1 MYIPLPG
8 CSRILNRVYAPLF
21 IIFQGLWK
29 IYPQKQSFFFR
40 FLPTLCIIR
49 ITAIMSREE
58 TYDVESRKFL
68 RIREVRMLSEIWI
81 YKKNEKIFLVT
92 LFLLLV
98 VIGCLNWML
107 GLLTAIVIIGFVIVI
122 EKNDYKQERILLN
135 YLDELSAG
143 VEAGTIYAVKNLPLG
158 ISLMDEKRQ
167 FVWANGVF
175 RSWLKAD
182 IEEDNLF
189 KDVFSGVRISK
200 IWGKTGWFD
209 YSLDE
214 EYYRVFYKFIPPSK
228 ENGAA
233 FMAFYLVDRTA
244 MQQQIQACKE
254 AMPVFG
260 LIRVDNVAEA
270 TQNMTDV
277 EKSNILSEVDEVIL
291 SEFISRDAFIKRYSP
306 TEFVICM
313 SRKALKD
320 CMNDNFNIL
329 DKVRDIHTVNRI
341 PVTISIGIVKCE
353 GTFAKQFEMAQTALD
368 LALGRGGD
376 QAIVRMD
383 KDVKAF
389 GGRSSTS
396 VSSTRV
402 RVRVVAQALREIIQ
416 ESDRVFVMGHGH
428 EDYDA
433 IGAAVGVTHL
443 AKASGKPVN
452 IVLSAYEDTS
462 HKMINA
468 LDADKE
474 MGPML
479 MTEKTALNI
488 ITDKSVL
495 FIVDTHVPQV
505 VAAPELLRAAKKR
518 VVIDHHR
525 RNASIISPTLLTYME
540 PSASSASELVSELI
554 QYYGG
559 DRDLTTL
566 EASCLYAGLVVDT
579 KNFSVQTSVRTFDAA
594 SFLRRS
600 GADAKL
606 VRALFAVNI
615 ETVRIKSEIMAHL
628 KTVDGY
634 MVFAEC
640 PAGTEQAQ
648 IIAGQ
653 VADYLVTVEGIHAS
667 FLFYHVEEGVTS
679 ISARSDGTVNV
690 QVVMEA
696 LGGGGHLT
704 VSGAQISGDMTIE
717 AATQKIVEEVRKQI
731 KEA

>member
-21 IIFQGLWK
+21 IIFQGLWN

-40 FLPTLCIIR
+40 FLPTLCIIG

-58 TYDVESRKFL
+58 TCDVESGKFL
-68 RIREVRMLSEIWI
+68 RIREVRMLNEIWI

-143 VEAGTIYAVKNLPLG
+143 VEVGTIYAVKNLPLG
-158 ISLMDEKRQ
+158 ISLVDEKRQ

-291 SEFISRDAFIKRYSP
+291 SEFISRDAFIKRYSS

-488 ITDKSVL
+488 ITDKSIL

-606 VRALFAVNI
+606 VRALFAVNV

>member
-1 MYIPLPG
+1 
-8 CSRILNRVYAPLF
+8 
-21 IIFQGLWK
+21 
-29 IYPQKQSFFFR
+29 
-40 FLPTLCIIR
+40 
-49 ITAIMSREE
+49 MSREE

-122 EKNDYKQERILLN
+122 EKNDYKQECILLN

-291 SEFISRDAFIKRYSP
+291 SEFISRDAFIKRYSS

-376 QAIVRMD
+376 QAIVRVD

-443 AKASGKPVN
+443 AKASGTPVN

-606 VRALFAVNI
+606 VRALFAVNV

>member
-1 MYIPLPG
+1 
-8 CSRILNRVYAPLF
+8 
-21 IIFQGLWK
+21 
-29 IYPQKQSFFFR
+29 
-40 FLPTLCIIR
+40 
-49 ITAIMSREE
+49 MSREE

-81 YKKNEKIFLVT
+81 YKKNEKIFIVT

-233 FMAFYLVDRTA
+233 FMAFYLVNRTA

-291 SEFISRDAFIKRYSP
+291 SEFISRDAFIKRYSS

-313 SRKALKD
+313 SRKALED

-353 GTFAKQFEMAQTALD
+353 GTFAKQFELAQTALD

-606 VRALFAVNI
+606 VRALFAVNV

-648 IIAGQ
+648 IVAGQ

>member
-21 IIFQGLWK
+21 IIFQGLWN

-40 FLPTLCIIR
+40 FLPTLCIIG

-68 RIREVRMLSEIWI
+68 RIREVRMLNEIWI

-291 SEFISRDAFIKRYSP
+291 SEFISRDAFIKRYSS

-376 QAIVRMD
+376 QVIVRMD

-606 VRALFAVNI
+606 VRALFAVNV

-653 VADYLVTVEGIHAS
+653 VADYRVTVEGIHAS

>member
-1 MYIPLPG
+1 
-8 CSRILNRVYAPLF
+8 
-21 IIFQGLWK
+21 
-29 IYPQKQSFFFR
+29 
-40 FLPTLCIIR
+40 
-49 ITAIMSREE
+49 
-58 TYDVESRKFL
+58 
-68 RIREVRMLSEIWI
+68 MLSEIWI

-98 VIGCLNWML
+98 VICCLNWML

-291 SEFISRDAFIKRYSP
+291 SEFISRDAFIKRYSS

-353 GTFAKQFEMAQTALD
+353 GTFAKQFELAQTALD

-389 GGRSSTS
+389 GGRSSAS

-606 VRALFAVNI
+606 VRALFAVNV

>member
-21 IIFQGLWK
+21 IIFQGLWN

-40 FLPTLCIIR
+40 FLPTLCIIG

-68 RIREVRMLSEIWI
+68 RIREVRMLNEIWI

-291 SEFISRDAFIKRYSP
+291 SEFISRDAFIKRYSS

-376 QAIVRMD
+376 QVIVRMD

-495 FIVDTHVPQV
+495 FIVDIHVPQV

-606 VRALFAVNI
+606 VRALFAVNV

>member
-1 MYIPLPG
+1 
-8 CSRILNRVYAPLF
+8 
-21 IIFQGLWK
+21 
-29 IYPQKQSFFFR
+29 
-40 FLPTLCIIR
+40 
-49 ITAIMSREE
+49 MSREE

-291 SEFISRDAFIKRYSP
+291 SEFISRDAFIKRYSS

-353 GTFAKQFEMAQTALD
+353 GTFAKQFELAQTALD

-389 GGRSSTS
+389 GGRSSAS

>member
-1 MYIPLPG
+1 
-8 CSRILNRVYAPLF
+8 
-21 IIFQGLWK
+21 
-29 IYPQKQSFFFR
+29 
-40 FLPTLCIIR
+40 
-49 ITAIMSREE
+49 MSREE

-291 SEFISRDAFIKRYSP
+291 SEFISRDAFIKRYSS

-353 GTFAKQFEMAQTALD
+353 GTFAKQFELAQMALD

-443 AKASGKPVN
+443 AKASGKTVN

-495 FIVDTHVPQV
+495 FIVDTHAPQV

-606 VRALFAVNI
+606 VRALFAVNV

>member
-1 MYIPLPG
+1 
-8 CSRILNRVYAPLF
+8 
-21 IIFQGLWK
+21 
-29 IYPQKQSFFFR
+29 
-40 FLPTLCIIR
+40 
-49 ITAIMSREE
+49 MSREE

-158 ISLMDEKRQ
+158 ISLMNEKRQ

-291 SEFISRDAFIKRYSP
+291 SEFISRDAFIKRYSS

-320 CMNDNFNIL
+320 CMNDNFKIL

-353 GTFAKQFEMAQTALD
+353 GTFAKQFELAQTALD

-606 VRALFAVNI
+606 VRALFAVNV

>member
-1 MYIPLPG
+1 
-8 CSRILNRVYAPLF
+8 
-21 IIFQGLWK
+21 
-29 IYPQKQSFFFR
+29 
-40 FLPTLCIIR
+40 
-49 ITAIMSREE
+49 MSREE

-291 SEFISRDAFIKRYSP
+291 SEFISRDAFIKRYSS

-525 RNASIISPTLLTYME
+525 RNASIISPTMLTYME

>member
-21 IIFQGLWK
+21 IIFQGLWN

-40 FLPTLCIIR
+40 FLPTLCIIG

-68 RIREVRMLSEIWI
+68 RIREVRMLNEIWI

-143 VEAGTIYAVKNLPLG
+143 VEVGTIYAVKNLPLG

-291 SEFISRDAFIKRYSP
+291 SKFISRDAFIKRYSS

-376 QAIVRMD
+376 QVIVRMD

-606 VRALFAVNI
+606 VRALFAVNV

>member
-21 IIFQGLWK
+21 IIFQGLWN

-68 RIREVRMLSEIWI
+68 RIREVRMLNEIWI

-291 SEFISRDAFIKRYSP
+291 SEFISRDAFIKRYSS

-376 QAIVRMD
+376 QVIVRMD

-606 VRALFAVNI
+606 VRALFAVNV
-615 ETVRIKSEIMAHL
+615 ETIRIKSEIMAHL

>member
-21 IIFQGLWK
+21 IIFQGLWN

-40 FLPTLCIIR
+40 FLPTLCIIG

-68 RIREVRMLSEIWI
+68 RIREVRMLNEIWI

-291 SEFISRDAFIKRYSP
+291 SEFISRDAFIKRYSS

-606 VRALFAVNI
+606 VRALFAVNV

-731 KEA
+731 KEV

>member
-1 MYIPLPG
+1 
-8 CSRILNRVYAPLF
+8 
-21 IIFQGLWK
+21 
-29 IYPQKQSFFFR
+29 
-40 FLPTLCIIR
+40 
-49 ITAIMSREE
+49 MSREE

-291 SEFISRDAFIKRYSP
+291 SEFISRDAFIKRYSS

-353 GTFAKQFEMAQTALD
+353 GTFAKQFELAQTALD

-389 GGRSSTS
+389 GGRSSAS

-416 ESDRVFVMGHGH
+416 ESDRVFVMGHGR

-452 IVLSAYEDTS
+452 IVPSAYEDTS

-606 VRALFAVNI
+606 VRALFAVNV

>member
-1 MYIPLPG
+1 
-8 CSRILNRVYAPLF
+8 
-21 IIFQGLWK
+21 
-29 IYPQKQSFFFR
+29 
-40 FLPTLCIIR
+40 
-49 ITAIMSREE
+49 MSREE

-291 SEFISRDAFIKRYSP
+291 SEFISRDAFIKRYSS

-320 CMNDNFNIL
+320 CMDDNFKIL

-353 GTFAKQFEMAQTALD
+353 GTFAKQFELAQTALD

-606 VRALFAVNI
+606 VRALFAVNV

-717 AATQKIVEEVRKQI
+717 AATQKIVEEVRKQM

>member
-1 MYIPLPG
+1 
-8 CSRILNRVYAPLF
+8 
-21 IIFQGLWK
+21 
-29 IYPQKQSFFFR
+29 
-40 FLPTLCIIR
+40 
-49 ITAIMSREE
+49 MSREE

-291 SEFISRDAFIKRYSP
+291 SEFISRDAFIKRYSS

-313 SRKALKD
+313 SRKAFKD
-320 CMNDNFNIL
+320 CMNDNFKIL
-329 DKVRDIHTVNRI
+329 DKVRGIHTVNRI

-353 GTFAKQFEMAQTALD
+353 GTFAKQFELAQTALD

-606 VRALFAVNI
+606 VRALFAVNV

>member
-21 IIFQGLWK
+21 IIFQGLWNV
-29 IYPQKQSFFFR
+29 YPQKQSFFFR
-40 FLPTLCIIR
+40 FLPTLCIIG

-68 RIREVRMLSEIWI
+68 RIREVRMLNEIWI

-291 SEFISRDAFIKRYSP
+291 SEFISRDAFIKRYSS

-606 VRALFAVNI
+606 VRALFAVNV

>member
-21 IIFQGLWK
+21 IIFQGLWN

-40 FLPTLCIIR
+40 FLPTLCIIG

-68 RIREVRMLSEIWI
+68 RIREVRMLNEIWI

-143 VEAGTIYAVKNLPLG
+143 VEAGTIYAVRNLPLG

-291 SEFISRDAFIKRYSP
+291 SEFISRDAFIKRYSS

-376 QAIVRMD
+376 QVIVRMD

-606 VRALFAVNI
+606 VRALFAVNV

>member
-1 MYIPLPG
+1 
-8 CSRILNRVYAPLF
+8 
-21 IIFQGLWK
+21 
-29 IYPQKQSFFFR
+29 
-40 FLPTLCIIR
+40 
-49 ITAIMSREE
+49 MSREE

>member
-1 MYIPLPG
+1 
-8 CSRILNRVYAPLF
+8 
-21 IIFQGLWK
+21 
-29 IYPQKQSFFFR
+29 
-40 FLPTLCIIR
+40 
-49 ITAIMSREE
+49 
-58 TYDVESRKFL
+58 
-68 RIREVRMLSEIWI
+68 MLSEIWI

-291 SEFISRDAFIKRYSP
+291 SEFISRDAFIKRYSS

-353 GTFAKQFEMAQTALD
+353 GTFAKQFELAQTALD

-606 VRALFAVNI
+606 VRALFAVNV

-704 VSGAQISGDMTIE
+704 VSGAQISGNMTIE

>member
-1 MYIPLPG
+1 
-8 CSRILNRVYAPLF
+8 
-21 IIFQGLWK
+21 
-29 IYPQKQSFFFR
+29 
-40 FLPTLCIIR
+40 
-49 ITAIMSREE
+49 
-58 TYDVESRKFL
+58 
-68 RIREVRMLSEIWI
+68 MLSEIWI

-291 SEFISRDAFIKRYSP
+291 SEFISRDAFIKRYSS

-320 CMNDNFNIL
+320 CMNDNFKIL
-329 DKVRDIHTVNRI
+329 DKVRGIHTVNRI

-353 GTFAKQFEMAQTALD
+353 GTFAKQFELAQTALD

-606 VRALFAVNI
+606 VRALFAVNV

>member
-21 IIFQGLWK
+21 IIFQGLWN

-479 MTEKTALNI
+479 MTEKTALNV

-606 VRALFAVNI
+606 VRALFAVNV

>member
-21 IIFQGLWK
+21 IIFQGLWN
-29 IYPQKQSFFFR
+29 INPQKQSFFFR
-40 FLPTLCIIR
+40 FFPTLCIIG

-291 SEFISRDAFIKRYSP
+291 SEFISRDAFIKRYSS

-606 VRALFAVNI
+606 VRALFAVNV

>member
-8 CSRILNRVYAPLF
+8 CSRILNRVYAPFF
-21 IIFQGLWK
+21 IIFQGLWN

-40 FLPTLCIIR
+40 FLPTLCIIG

-68 RIREVRMLSEIWI
+68 RIREVRMLNEIWI

-175 RSWLKAD
+175 RSWFKAD

-291 SEFISRDAFIKRYSP
+291 SEFISRDAFIKRYSS

-606 VRALFAVNI
+606 VRALFAVNV

>member
-21 IIFQGLWK
+21 IIFQGLWN

-40 FLPTLCIIR
+40 FLPTLCIIG

-68 RIREVRMLSEIWI
+68 RIREVRMLNEIWI

-291 SEFISRDAFIKRYSP
+291 SKFISRDAFIKRYSS

-376 QAIVRMD
+376 QVIVRMD

-389 GGRSSTS
+389 GGRSSIS

-606 VRALFAVNI
+606 VRALFAVNV

>member
-21 IIFQGLWK
+21 IIFQGLWN

-40 FLPTLCIIR
+40 FLPTLCIIG

-68 RIREVRMLSEIWI
+68 RIREVRMLNEIWI

-291 SEFISRDAFIKRYSP
+291 SEFISRDAFIKRYSS

-376 QAIVRMD
+376 QVIVRMD

-468 LDADKE
+468 LAADKE

-606 VRALFAVNI
+606 VRALFAVNV

>member
-1 MYIPLPG
+1 
-8 CSRILNRVYAPLF
+8 
-21 IIFQGLWK
+21 
-29 IYPQKQSFFFR
+29 
-40 FLPTLCIIR
+40 
-49 ITAIMSREE
+49 MSREE

-291 SEFISRDAFIKRYSP
+291 SEFISRDAFIKRYSS

-313 SRKALKD
+313 SRKALKN

-353 GTFAKQFEMAQTALD
+353 GTFAKQFELAQTALD

-606 VRALFAVNI
+606 VRALFAVNV

>member
-1 MYIPLPG
+1 
-8 CSRILNRVYAPLF
+8 
-21 IIFQGLWK
+21 
-29 IYPQKQSFFFR
+29 
-40 FLPTLCIIR
+40 
-49 ITAIMSREE
+49 MSREE

-291 SEFISRDAFIKRYSP
+291 SEFISRDAFIKRYSS

-320 CMNDNFNIL
+320 CMNDNFKIL
-329 DKVRDIHTVNRI
+329 DKVRGIHTVNRI

-353 GTFAKQFEMAQTALD
+353 GTFAKQFELAQTALD

-606 VRALFAVNI
+606 VRALFAVNV

>member
-1 MYIPLPG
+1 
-8 CSRILNRVYAPLF
+8 
-21 IIFQGLWK
+21 
-29 IYPQKQSFFFR
+29 
-40 FLPTLCIIR
+40 
-49 ITAIMSREE
+49 MSREE

-81 YKKNEKIFLVT
+81 YKKNEKIFIVT

-233 FMAFYLVDRTA
+233 FMAFYLVNRTA

-291 SEFISRDAFIKRYSP
+291 SEFISRDAFIKRYSS

-320 CMNDNFNIL
+320 CMDDNFKIL

-353 GTFAKQFEMAQTALD
+353 GTFAKQFELAQTALD

-606 VRALFAVNI
+606 VRALFAVNV

>member
-1 MYIPLPG
+1 
-8 CSRILNRVYAPLF
+8 
-21 IIFQGLWK
+21 
-29 IYPQKQSFFFR
+29 
-40 FLPTLCIIR
+40 
-49 ITAIMSREE
+49 MSREE

-68 RIREVRMLSEIWI
+68 RIREVRMLNEIWI

-291 SEFISRDAFIKRYSP
+291 SEFISRDAFIKRYSS

-606 VRALFAVNI
+606 VRALFAVNV

-667 FLFYHVEEGVTS
+667 FLFYHVGEGVTS

-704 VSGAQISGDMTIE
+704 VSGAQISGDMAIE

>member
-1 MYIPLPG
+1 
-8 CSRILNRVYAPLF
+8 
-21 IIFQGLWK
+21 
-29 IYPQKQSFFFR
+29 
-40 FLPTLCIIR
+40 
-49 ITAIMSREE
+49 MSREE

-291 SEFISRDAFIKRYSP
+291 SEFISRDAFIKRYSS

-313 SRKALKD
+313 SSKALKD

-353 GTFAKQFEMAQTALD
+353 DTFAKQFELAQTALD

-389 GGRSSTS
+389 GGRSSAS

-606 VRALFAVNI
+606 VRALFAVNV

>member
-21 IIFQGLWK
+21 IIFQGLWN

-40 FLPTLCIIR
+40 FLPTLCIIG

-58 TYDVESRKFL
+58 TYDVESGKFL
-68 RIREVRMLSEIWI
+68 RIREVRMLNEIWI

-135 YLDELSAG
+135 YLDELSAS
-143 VEAGTIYAVKNLPLG
+143 VEVGTIYAVKNLPLG
-158 ISLMDEKRQ
+158 ISLVDEKRQ

-291 SEFISRDAFIKRYSP
+291 SEFISRDAFIKRYSS

-329 DKVRDIHTVNRI
+329 DKVRDIHAVNRI

-488 ITDKSVL
+488 ITDKSIL

-606 VRALFAVNI
+606 VRALFAVNV

>member
-21 IIFQGLWK
+21 IIFQGLWN

-40 FLPTLCIIR
+40 FLPTLCIIG

-58 TYDVESRKFL
+58 TYDVESREFL
-68 RIREVRMLSEIWI
+68 RIREVRMLNEIWI

-291 SEFISRDAFIKRYSP
+291 SEFISRDAFIKRYSS

-376 QAIVRMD
+376 QVIVRMD

-606 VRALFAVNI
+606 VRALFAVNV

>member
-21 IIFQGLWK
+21 IIFQGLWN
-29 IYPQKQSFFFR
+29 IYPQKQSFLFR
-40 FLPTLCIIR
+40 FLPTLCIIG

-58 TYDVESRKFL
+58 TYDVESGKFL
-68 RIREVRMLSEIWI
+68 RIREVRMLNEIWI

-143 VEAGTIYAVKNLPLG
+143 VEVGTIYAVKNLPLG
-158 ISLMDEKRQ
+158 ISLVDEKRQ

-291 SEFISRDAFIKRYSP
+291 SEFISRDAFIKRYSS

-488 ITDKSVL
+488 ITDKSIL

-606 VRALFAVNI
+606 VRALFAVNV

>member
-1 MYIPLPG
+1 
-8 CSRILNRVYAPLF
+8 
-21 IIFQGLWK
+21 
-29 IYPQKQSFFFR
+29 
-40 FLPTLCIIR
+40 
-49 ITAIMSREE
+49 MSREE

-200 IWGKTGWFD
+200 IWGKSGWFD

-606 VRALFAVNI
+606 VRALFAVNV

>member
-21 IIFQGLWK
+21 IIFQGLWN

-40 FLPTLCIIR
+40 FLPTLCIIG

-68 RIREVRMLSEIWI
+68 RIREVRMLNEIWI

-291 SEFISRDAFIKRYSP
+291 SEFISRDAFIKRYSS

-341 PVTISIGIVKCE
+341 PVTISSGIVKCE

-606 VRALFAVNI
+606 VRALFAVNV